1 MKDFFK
7 IILGTFIGCVVAITI
22 GIFMLFGIIGS
33 LAAFSTPP
41 LPVVPSS
48 AVLILNSE
56 RSIVEQDGESMNL
69 ITSLSGASVTKGIA
83 ILDVIQSIE
92 RAAEDPAIKFL
103 YLGLST
109 FDAGISHL
117 EEIRAAVM
125 KFRESG
131 KPVVAYADNYSQA
144 TYYLASAADR
154 VYLSPSGSIEM
165 AGISVSTLFFK
176 DLLDKAGVEMQLIRH
191 GKFKAAAEQLVSNKM
206 SDENREQL
214 QAYIDAIWQTWLD
227 EIAASRGISAKKLN
241 LMADGL
247 EISTAK
253 KALEQGLADKLVYS
267 DELMKDLAVLFGVE
281 DEKYIK
287 NITIYN
293 YAKATKKTNFKEKN
307 KIAVVYG
314 DGDIIM
320 GKTDSEIS
328 SAYYADIFSQIRQDS
343 TIKAVVFRVNSPG
356 GVAQS
361 ADIIDR
367 ELSLLKQDKPL
378 IVSMGD
384 YAASGGYWISARA
397 DKIFVNNTSLTGSI
411 GVFSMVPNIQKT
423 LNKHLSINTY
433 SVNTNEHS
441 DLYSGYRPLNNKE
454 IAYLQGFVEVIYT
467 DFLNLVSQGRG
478 LSYEEVDEIAQ
489 GRVWAGADALK
500 IGLADEKG
508 GIAQALEYAAAS
520 SNLSSY
526 RLVEYPTRKTQI
538 ERLMEMLDIAT
549 VYSEGVTDIPSA
561 FKKIYSEFKKE
572 TKVQNMARLPFNIYL
587 NN

>member
-1 MKDFFK
+1 
-7 IILGTFIGCVVAITI
+7 
-22 GIFMLFGIIGS
+22 
-33 LAAFSTPP
+33 
-41 LPVVPSS
+41 
-48 AVLILNSE
+48 
-56 RSIVEQDGESMNL
+56 
-69 ITSLSGASVTKGIA
+69 
-83 ILDVIQSIE
+83 
-92 RAAEDPAIKFL
+92 
-103 YLGLST
+103 
-109 FDAGISHL
+109 
-117 EEIRAAVM
+117 
-125 KFRESG
+125 
-131 KPVVAYADNYSQA
+131 
-144 TYYLASAADR
+144 
-154 VYLSPSGSIEM
+154 
-165 AGISVSTLFFK
+165 
-176 DLLDKAGVEMQLIRH
+176 
-191 GKFKAAAEQLVSNKM
+191 
-206 SDENREQL
+206 L

-227 EIAASRGISAKKLN
+227 EIAASRGISAEKLN

-267 DELMKDLAVLFGVE
+267 DELMKDLAVLFEVE
-281 DEKYIK
+281 DEKDIK
-287 NITIYN
+287 NITISN
-293 YAKATKKTNFKEKN
+293 YTKATKKTNFKEKN

-328 SAYYADIFSQIRQDS
+328 SAYYADIFSQLRQDS
-343 TIKAVVFRVNSPG
+343 SIKAVVFRVNSPG
-356 GVAQS
+356 GIAQS

-454 IAYLQGFVEVIYT
+454 IAYFQGFVEVIYT

-478 LSYEEVDEIAQ
+478 LTYEEVDEIAQ
-489 GRVWAGADALK
+489 GRVWAGVDALK
-500 IGLADEKG
+500 IGLADERG

-526 RLVEYPTRKTQI
+526 RLVEYPVRKTQV
-538 ERLMEMLDIAT
+538 ERLMEMLDIAA
-549 VYSEGVTDIPSA
+549 VYSKGVTDIQSA
-561 FKKIYSEFKKE
+561 FEKIYSEFRKE
-572 TKVQNMARLPFNIYL
+572 TKVQNMARLPFNLYL